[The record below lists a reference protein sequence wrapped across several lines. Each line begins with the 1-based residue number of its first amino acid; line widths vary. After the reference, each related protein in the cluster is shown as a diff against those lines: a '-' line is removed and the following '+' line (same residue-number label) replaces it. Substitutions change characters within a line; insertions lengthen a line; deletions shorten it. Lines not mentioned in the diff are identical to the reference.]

1 MEYLPL
7 LLLFNIVLEDLT
19 NVLNHEG
26 EMTATTVGKEKIRI
40 LFEYDIVVYQKKKKK
55 KIIHQKLLYLI
66 ILINEYINK
75 IEYSQVAEYKRK
87 CKHQWLFLVS
97 IVRRQEKKKD
107 AAFV

>member
-1 MEYLPL
+1 M
-7 LLLFNIVLEDLT
+7 
-19 NVLNHEG
+19 NHEG

-55 KIIHQKLLYLI
+55 IIQHKLLDLT

>member
-1 MEYLPL
+1 M
-7 LLLFNIVLEDLT
+7 
-19 NVLNHEG
+19 NHEG

-40 LFEYDIVVYQKKKKK
+40 LFEYDIVVYQKKKKQ
-55 KIIHQKLLYLI
+55 IIQQKLLELT

>member
-1 MEYLPL
+1 M
-7 LLLFNIVLEDLT
+7 
-19 NVLNHEG
+19 NHEG

-55 KIIHQKLLYLI
+55 IIQQKLLELT

-75 IEYSQVAEYKRK
+75 IKYSQVAEYKRK

-97 IVRRQEKKKD
+97 IVRKQEKKKD

>member
-1 MEYLPL
+1 M
-7 LLLFNIVLEDLT
+7 
-19 NVLNHEG
+19 NHEG
-26 EMTATTVGKEKIRI
+26 EMTDTTVGKEKIRI
-40 LFEYDIVVYQKKKKK
+40 LFEYDIVVYQKKKKQ
-55 KIIHQKLLYLI
+55 IIQQKLLELT